1 VKNHS
6 TEKSKQRDLPINIEK
21 KKTAEIYIDGASR
34 GNPGSSAIG
43 VLIIDSKGRKYEI
56 KKYLGIH
63 TNNQAEYRALII
75 ALASAKKLRKTLLTI
90 FTDSQL
96 LANQVNHLWKVRD
109 PGIKPLYEEAL
120 RLISSFKKVELSHIP
135 RHLNKEADRLA
146 NEALDDYHS

>member
-1 VKNHS
+1 MES
-6 TEKSKQRDLPINIEK
+6 SKQLELLINIEEK
-21 KKTAEIYIDGASR
+21 EAAKIYIDGASR

-43 VLIIDSKGRKYEI
+43 VVIIDSKGNKHKI

-63 TNNQAEYRALII
+63 TNNQAEYHALIT
-75 ALASAKKLRKTLLTI
+75 ALVSAKKLKKTHLAI

-96 LANQVNHLWKVRD
+96 LANQVNRLWKVRD
-109 PGIKPLYEEAL
+109 PEIKALYQEAIS
-120 RLISSFKKVELSHIP
+120 LISSFKKVKLSHIP

>member
-1 VKNHS
+1 MES
-6 TEKSKQRDLPINIEK
+6 SRRLELPIKIEEK
-21 KKTAEIYIDGASR
+21 EKAKIYIDGASR
-34 GNPGSSAIG
+34 GNPGSSAVG
-43 VLIIDSKGRKYEI
+43 VLIVDTKGTIHKI

-63 TNNQAEYRALII
+63 TNNQAEYHALIT
-75 ALASAKKLRKTLLTI
+75 ALASAKKLRKTHLKI

-109 PGIKPLYEEAL
+109 PGIKALYQEAM

-146 NEALDDYHS
+146 NEALDDYHC